1 MGGACSGVQQE
12 QGQRSHLRE
21 NYQIQSVIGK
31 GGYAVVYRAKTHKK
45 LEVAIKRT
53 MFANPEAS
61 EREIDMSIAELNALE
76 RVGETPHPFITMMHA
91 AFHEKNCCYLVLDYQ
106 CGGDLRYHLKT
117 YLLFQE
123 QHVAYFVSCLGSAL
137 SHLHRRGIIHRDIK
151 PENILLSANGVPK
164 LSDFGTAYVQEG
176 ETVPIC
182 TLSSGTLPYMAPE
195 MLTRSKLHSYQC
207 DYWSLGVTAY
217 ELLFN
222 CRPSVR
228 NCPKRFIYFSANQYH
243 CLWGRLLTAQQSS
256 VSAAASVGP
265 IDFDSIDQSISLAD
279 REAVLPFPDSCT
291 PLLLEGERELPFEL
305 TTPIPLR
312 TYAGEKVSRECMQ
325 FLQSML
331 DVRAPRRLGQLSQ
344 FDLFSEHVWFR
355 RNQCVI
361 PASPPV
367 SSSVVGEVQQP
378 LPLSPY
384 EPNLI
389 LLENHLRMRLKI
401 ESLLHSTSPSSS
413 PSPSSPALEVFIP
426 DYIERKL
433 ECYSYSPSSSNLS
446 HTVVTSLAF

>member
-1 MGGACSGVQQE
+1 
-12 QGQRSHLRE
+12 
-21 NYQIQSVIGK
+21 
-31 GGYAVVYRAKTHKK
+31 
-45 LEVAIKRT
+45 
-53 MFANPEAS
+53 
-61 EREIDMSIAELNALE
+61 
-76 RVGETPHPFITMMHA
+76 
-91 AFHEKNCCYLVLDYQ
+91 
-106 CGGDLRYHLKT
+106 
-117 YLLFQE
+117 
-123 QHVAYFVSCLGSAL
+123 L

-176 ETVPIC
+176 ETQTHSVPIC

-243 CLWGRLLTAQQSS
+243 YLWGRLLTAQQSS

-265 IDFDSIDQSISLAD
+265 IDFDSIDQSISSAD
-279 REAVLPFPDSCT
+279 REAVLSFPDSCT
-291 PLLLEGERELPFEL
+291 PLLLEGELELPFEL

-331 DVRAPRRLGQLSQ
+331 DVRVPRRLGQLSQ

-355 RNQCVI
+355 SNQCVI
-361 PASPPV
+361 PASA
-367 SSSVVGEVQQP
+367 VVGEVQQSLP
-378 LPLSPY
+378 LPPSPY

-389 LLENHLRMRLKI
+389 LLENHLHMKYKND
-401 ESLLHSTSPSSS
+401 SLLQSTSPSSS
-413 PSPSSPALEVFIP
+413 PSPSSPALEMFIP
-426 DYIERKL
+426 DHIERKL
-433 ECYSYSPSSSNLS
+433 ECYSYSPSSSKPPRRSLPTTSS
-446 HTVVTSLAF
+446 HSSSSEQIISRSPS